1 MHNDKMINE
10 NLTNNRPERIFPA
23 PLRPGDHAAVIA
35 VSSPLSGEAL
45 RRASGSLEF
54 LGLRPVIMPS
64 CECAPPRPWLA
75 ADDRRRAADLTSAL
89 ADPQI
94 RGIFFARGGYGSARV
109 VPYID
114 FEMFRRFPK
123 MMLGASDLTFL
134 LNAVSARSGLVTFHG
149 PMPSVEGGYGG
160 LDAVSLSGLREVVFG
175 AGGRGGEM
183 WNCGCHDVI
192 HRGRKGSGSLAEPL
206 EKPGSEDAAGSV
218 MRLPFEYSR
227 IVGGNLTVLC
237 SMLGTP
243 YEPDFNDA
251 AVFLEDVN
259 EPLYKIDRM
268 LTTLALSGRLSRCA
282 GIVFGS
288 FKGCCR
294 ENVLTD
300 TADTSDTAGAA
311 ACRAA
316 HITDE
321 QSLLLEL
328 MEEAGRRTGRPVVT
342 GQPFGH
348 ELPSVTF
355 PIG

>member
-1 MHNDKMINE
+1 MITE
-10 NLTNNRPERIFPA
+10 NLTYSRPERIFPA

-35 VSSPLSGEAL
+35 ASSPLSGEAL
-45 RRASGSLEF
+45 RRASESLKF

-64 CECAPPRPWLA
+64 CEYAPPRPWLA

-94 RGIFFARGGYGSARV
+94 HGIFFARGGYGSARIM
-109 VPYID
+109 PYID
-114 FEMFRRFPK
+114 FELFRRFPK
-123 MMLGASDLTFL
+123 MLLGSSDLTFL
-134 LNAVSARSGLVTFHG
+134 LNAVSMRSGLVTFHG
-149 PMPSVEGGYGG
+149 PMPSVECGYGG
-160 LDAVSLSGLREVVFG
+160 LDAVSLAALREVVFG
-175 AGGRGGEM
+175 AGGRGSGM
-183 WNCGCHDVI
+183 RDCGCHDVM
-192 HRGRKGSGSLAEPL
+192 HYGRKGSGSLAEPAG
-206 EKPGSEDAAGSV
+206 KPGGGDAAGPAM

-227 IVGGNLTVLC
+227 IIGGNLTVLC

-294 ENVLTD
+294 ANVS
-300 TADTSDTAGAA
+300 ADAAGSTGLAARAA
-311 ACRAA
+311 ACV
-316 HITDE
+316 TDE

-328 MEEAGRRTGRPVVT
+328 MEEAGRRTGRPVIT

>member
-1 MHNDKMINE
+1 MCNDKMINGD
-10 NLTNNRPERIFPA
+10 LTNSRPERIFPA

-35 VSSPLSGEAL
+35 ASSPLSGEAF
-45 RRASGSLEF
+45 RRASESLEF

-89 ADPQI
+89 ADTQI
-94 RGIFFARGGYGSARV
+94 RGIFFARGGYGSARIM
-109 VPYID
+109 PYID
-114 FEMFRRFPK
+114 LELFRRFPK
-123 MMLGASDLTFL
+123 MMLGSSDLTFL

-149 PMPSVEGGYGG
+149 PMPSVECGYGG
-160 LDAVSLSGLREVVFG
+160 LDAVSLAALREVVFG
-175 AGGRGGEM
+175 AGGRG
-183 WNCGCHDVI
+183 
-192 HRGRKGSGSLAEPL
+192 RSGP
-206 EKPGSEDAAGSV
+206 V

-288 FKGCCR
+288 FKDCCR
-294 ENVLTD
+294 TNVSADEAGATD
-300 TADTSDTAGAA
+300 TAACGAA
-311 ACRAA
+311 RV
-316 HITDE
+316 TDE

-342 GQPFGH
+342 DQPFGH

>member
-1 MHNDKMINE
+1 MYINSMIKKD
-10 NLTNNRPERIFPA
+10 LIDIDAVRIFPK
-23 PLRPGDHAAVIA
+23 PLHPGDHAAIIA
-35 VSSPLSGEAL
+35 ASSPISEQGLKTAVKSI
-45 RRASGSLEF
+45 EF

-89 ADPQI
+89 ADPQV
-94 RGIFFARGGYGSARV
+94 RGIFFARGGYGSARI

-114 FEMFRRFPK
+114 FELFRRFPK
-123 MMLGASDLTFL
+123 MLLGSSDLTFL

-149 PMPSVEGGYGG
+149 PMPSVDGGYGG
-160 LDAVSLSGLREVVFG
+160 LDDVSLAALCAAVFG
-175 AGGRGGEM
+175 AGGGDAEPGRELRY
-183 WNCGCHDVI
+183 CGCTECV
-192 HRGRKGSGSLAEPL
+192 RGSGSPAEPFA
-206 EKPGSEDAAGSV
+206 KPGGGDAAGPV
-218 MRLPFEYSR
+218 MRLTFEYSR
-227 IVGGNLTVLC
+227 IIGGNLTVLC

-251 AVFLEDVN
+251 AVFLEDIN

-288 FKGCCR
+288 FKGCCAAGGAA
-294 ENVLTD
+294 VQAD
-300 TADTSDTAGAA
+300 TAACGA
-311 ACRAA
+311 
-316 HITDE
+316 DE

-342 GQPFGH
+342 GLPFGH